1 MSAGF
6 LLFLVVVLVMP
17 GNKAALETEGV
28 FHVLPRFLNEDGKRT
43 IQREREREGKQ
54 PDPATTATQFHRSQF
69 D

>member
-43 IQREREREGKQ
+43 IQREREGGK
-54 PDPATTATQFHRSQF
+54 ATRSSH
-69 D
+69 DSYTIP